1 MSDDG
6 DRPDS
11 GIDRMIRPIDRL
23 QQRHT
28 WLGFPLAVLTK
39 CSDDSAGNLAALM
52 AYYAFVAIFPL
63 LLLFTTILGYVL
75 QSHDALRE
83 RLLRSAIIDFPVI
96 GDQLRSSGGLQ
107 GHWYVVVIS
116 LAISLWGARGVAN
129 ACQTAF
135 NTVWNVPFS
144 QRPGFPT
151 AILRSFALLGVAGIA
166 VLATG
171 TLSGIGSTGNVLG
184 ATARVLAL
192 ILSSVI
198 TIGVFLIGFR
208 LATAHAVPL
217 RRMVRSAV
225 ASALVWQ
232 LLLVAGS
239 FLLDH
244 QVRHAQALYGTFG
257 LILGLLAWLH
267 LQAQLT
273 LYAVEADA
281 VRADRLWPR
290 GLLQPPLTGGDKR
303 AYRAYAETTRRR
315 PADEQSVE
323 VRFPEERPP
332 AETDVDA

>member
-1 MSDDG
+1 MSLDR
-6 DRPDS
+6 DRPDSTSASAPNGARDRFSGSATDS
-11 GIDRMIRPIDRL
+11 GIDRVIRPIDRL

-28 WLGFPLAVLTK
+28 WMAFPLAVVKK
-39 CSDDSAGNLAALM
+39 CSDDSAGNLAALI

-75 QSHDALRE
+75 QSHESLRE
-83 RLLRSAIIDFPVI
+83 RLLRSAIVDFPVI
-96 GDQLRSSGGLQ
+96 GDQLRSAGGLQ
-107 GHWYVVVIS
+107 GHWYVVVLS
-116 LAISLWGARGVAN
+116 VVISLWGARGVAN

-151 AILRSFALLGVAGIA
+151 AIVRSFALLGVAGIA
-166 VLATG
+166 VLCTG
-171 TLSGIGSTGNVLG
+171 TLSGIGSTASVLG
-184 ATARVLAL
+184 ATTRVLAL
-192 ILSSVI
+192 IVSVAI
-198 TIGVFLIGFR
+198 TIGVFLLGFR
-208 LATAHAVPL
+208 LATARAVPL
-217 RRMVRSAV
+217 RRMARSAV

-239 FLLDH
+239 FLLEH

-281 VRADRLWPR
+281 ARSSGQLTSTLCSSS
-290 GLLQPPLTGGDKR
+290 GLR
-303 AYRAYAETTRRR
+303 RVVWAYAR
-315 PADEQSVE
+315 
-323 VRFPEERPP
+323 
-332 AETDVDA
+332 